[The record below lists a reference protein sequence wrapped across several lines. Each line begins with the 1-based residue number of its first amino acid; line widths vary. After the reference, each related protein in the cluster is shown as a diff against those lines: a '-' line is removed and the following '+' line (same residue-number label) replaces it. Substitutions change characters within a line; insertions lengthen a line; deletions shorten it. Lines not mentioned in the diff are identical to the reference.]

1 VTIEGLPACGCPRR
15 KAESP
20 QSELFAGTIFP
31 AAALQGLTAYLEAM
45 AIFTALLVPIGLA
58 WIAFHAGLGSG
69 RLIRISPVY
78 MQRWASIILAAF
90 SLSLAWAAL
99 H

>member
-1 VTIEGLPACGCPRR
+1 MDRFPRGTR
-15 KAESP
+15 QRSP
-20 QSELFAGTIFP
+20 D
-31 AAALQGLTAYLEAM
+31 
-45 AIFTALLVPIGLA
+45 
-58 WIAFHAGLGSG
+58 
-69 RLIRISPVY
+69 RISPVY